1 MLLAYNAEA
10 AVNTNRRTKTDRR
23 QRDYGPPRGW
33 TERRHHAERRLPAV
47 EEAELSAEDFT
58 RYFGT
63 VGTVPGNDAL
73 LERAAEV
80 FDRVRDGY

>member
-1 MLLAYNAEA
+1 M
-10 AVNTNRRTKTDRR
+10 NTNRRTRMDRR

-33 TERRHHAERRLPAV
+33 TERRQHAERRLPAA
-47 EEAELSAEDFT
+47 EEADLSAEDFA
-58 RYFGT
+58 RYFGSA
-63 VGTVPGNDAL
+63 GKAPDSDAM